1 VSTVR
6 RVANL
11 AGRVRHPKTTVRW
24 RLTLL
29 YGGLFLV
36 SGAALLAIT
45 YTLVD
50 NAAVFPHGP
59 RVTYIR
65 ALPSGALQRA
75 QAALA
80 GGDLNGLAV
89 RRALGPSTPAAS
101 EQFKVA
107 GQNVPPPIERLL
119 RTRAGQ
125 QALGQVVWTQRV
137 ADLHQLIIESALA
150 LALMAII
157 STALGWVVAG
167 RVLRPLRTMTTAA
180 QEISEENLNRR
191 LSMHGPRDELRQLA
205 DTIDGLLGR
214 LEGAFDAQR
223 RFVANASH
231 ELRTP
236 LTAVRA
242 LLEMVLSDPKA
253 TVTTFRAT
261 CEQVLEESEQQEQL
275 IEALLTL
282 AQGQRG
288 IDRAES
294 FDLASIAGQ
303 VLGSREGVAATR
315 AVEIGRALTP
325 ATISG
330 DARLIERLVSNL
342 VDNAI
347 RHNVPGGR
355 VDVSVTSNGRAALTV
370 SNTGPVVP
378 PEEVDRL
385 LQPFQRLSADRTF
398 HRDGLGLG
406 LSIVAA
412 IASAHDAVLSVRARP
427 DGGLEIDVHFPARVS
442 PASREPAPVPLSV
455 EATGGDDPPRAR
467 ALRLGH

>member
-1 VSTVR
+1 VSAGR
-6 RVANL
+6 RLAGL

-29 YGGLFLV
+29 YGGLFLI

-50 NAAVFPHGP
+50 NAAVFPQGP
-59 RVTYIR
+59 RYSFIATDR
-65 ALPSGALQRA
+65 RRS
-75 QAALA
+75 LA
-80 GGDLNGLAV
+80 GDQARLASAELQQLATLHGRGSV
-89 RRALGPSTPAAS
+89 KLPAGA
-101 EQFKVA
+101 QLKVV
-107 GQNVPPPIERLL
+107 GKKLPPPIERLL
-119 RTRAGQ
+119 RTPSGQ
-125 QALGQVVWTQRV
+125 RALGEVVYTQHV

-167 RVLRPLRTMTTAA
+167 RVLRPLRTMTTAT

-191 LSMHGPRDELRQLA
+191 LSMRGPRDELRQLA

-242 LLEMVLSDPKA
+242 LLEMVLSDPTA
-253 TVTTFRAT
+253 TVATFRAT

-288 IDRAES
+288 IDRAEAV
-294 FDLASIAGQ
+294 DLASVVGE
-303 VLGSREGVAATR
+303 VLGSREGVAAAR
-315 AVEIGRALTP
+315 DVKIGRALAG

-330 DARLIERLVSNL
+330 DGRLIERLVSNL

-347 RHNVPGGR
+347 RHNAPGGR
-355 VDVSVTSNGRAALTV
+355 VDVSLRSGGRVTLTV
-370 SNTGPVVP
+370 TNTGPVVP
-378 PEEVDRL
+378 PEEVERL
-385 LQPFQRLSADRTF
+385 LQPFQRLAADRTSY
-398 HRDGLGLG
+398 RDGLGLG

-412 IASAHDAVLSVRARP
+412 IARSHDAMLAVRARP
-427 DGGLEIDVHFPARVS
+427 DGGLEIDLHFPARAA
-442 PASREPAPVPLSV
+442 PAPVESEPAPLSV
-455 EATGGDDPPRAR
+455 QGGSTIGIR
-467 ALRLGH
+467 

>member
-1 VSTVR
+1 VR
-6 RVANL
+6 GLRPL
-11 AGRVRHPKTTVRW
+11 AGVARRLRHPRTTVRW

-29 YGGLFLV
+29 YGGLFLI
-36 SGAALLAIT
+36 SGAALLAVT

-50 NAAVFPHGP
+50 NAVVFPQ
-59 RVTYIR
+59 RSTLSFLR
-65 ALPSGALQRA
+65 ARPGLHN
-75 QAALA
+75 QAVPP
-80 GGDLNGLAV
+80 DF
-89 RRALGPSTPAAS
+89 AAS
-101 EQFKVA
+101 PPSQTPLTKP
-107 GQNVPPPIERLL
+107 VPPAIAHLL
-119 RTRAGQ
+119 RTQQGQ
-125 QALGQVVWTQRV
+125 KALGEVVFTQRV
-137 ADLHQLIIESALA
+137 ADMHQLIVESALA
-150 LALMAII
+150 LAVMALI

-167 RVLRPLRTMTTAA
+167 RVLRPLRTMTTAT

-191 LSMHGPRDELRQLA
+191 LSMEGPRDELRQLA

-242 LLEMVLSDPKA
+242 LLEMVLSDPTA
-253 TVTTFRAT
+253 TVATFRAT

-288 IDRAES
+288 IGRAET
-294 FDLASIAGQ
+294 FDLAAVARG
-303 VLGSREGVAATR
+303 VVDSREGTAAAHR
-315 AVEIGRALTP
+315 LEMRSSLAP

-330 DARLIERLVSNL
+330 DGRLVARLVSNL

-347 RHNVPGGR
+347 RHNVAGGR
-355 VDVSVTSNGRAALTV
+355 LDVVVRSGGRATLTV
-370 SNTGPVVP
+370 ANTGPVVP
-378 PEEVDRL
+378 EESVDRL
-385 LQPFQRLSADRTF
+385 LQPFQRLPPDRTA

-412 IASAHDAVLSVRARP
+412 IADAHAAELIVRARP
-427 DGGLEIDVHFPARVS
+427 GGGLEVEVDFPAQATPPPVDL
-442 PASREPAPVPLSV
+442 APVPLSV
-455 EATGGDDPPRAR
+455 EGGTIA
-467 ALRLGH
+467 

>member
-1 VSTVR
+1 VSAAR
-6 RVANL
+6 RL
-11 AGRVRHPKTTVRW
+11 ASRVRHPQTTVRW

-36 SGAALLAIT
+36 SGVALLAIT

-50 NAAVFPHGP
+50 HAAVFPQGP
-59 RVTYIR
+59 RVTLVR
-65 ALPSGALQRA
+65 GAPTAPGPGIILGD
-75 QAALA
+75 AARLDRLA
-80 GGDLNGLAV
+80 RKPTAV
-89 RRALGPSTPAAS
+89 PPTL
-101 EQFKVA
+101 QFKVA
-107 GQNVPPPIERLL
+107 GRNAPAPIQRLL

-125 QALGQVVWTQRV
+125 KALGEVVWTQRV

-167 RVLRPLRTMTTAA
+167 RVLRPLRMMTTAT
-180 QEISEENLNRR
+180 QEISAENLNRR
-191 LSMHGPRDELRQLA
+191 LGVLGPRDELRQLA

-253 TVTTFRAT
+253 TVATFRAT
-261 CEQVLEESEQQEQL
+261 CEQVLDESEQQEQL

-288 IDRAES
+288 IDHAES
-294 FDLASIAGQ
+294 LDLTSLVGA
-303 VLGSREGVAATR
+303 VLDSREGAAATGG
-315 AVEIGRALTP
+315 VEIGRALAP
-325 ATISG
+325 ATVAG
-330 DARLIERLVSNL
+330 DPRLVERLVCNL

-347 RHNVPGGR
+347 RHNVPDGR
-355 VDVSVTSNGRAALTV
+355 VDIALQSNGRPTLTV
-370 SNTGPVVP
+370 TNTGPAVP

-385 LQPFQRLSADRTF
+385 LQPFQRLSPDRTT
-398 HRDGLGLG
+398 RAGLGLG

-412 IASAHDAVLSVRARP
+412 IANAHEAVLAVRARP
-427 DGGLEIDVHFPARVS
+427 GGGLEVDVHFPAQ
-442 PASREPAPVPLSV
+442 PAAAPVKEAPVPLSV
-455 EATGGDDPPRAR
+455 QRQTTIGIG
-467 ALRLGH
+467 